1 MDRLHLV
8 LLLAFLAFATAT
20 RADDRTTTIDVKAT
34 VKGACQIS
42 SSAEINF
49 NNLDPADTTDKS
61 ASGSLTFWC
70 TKDQP
75 YTISF
80 NNGQNFAGGKRQMRG
95 VTTTTAYIP
104 YELSSTT
111 ITGTGRGPAT
121 PVTVPI
127 PATVKATDYRNAAL
141 GAYKDTLTVTLQ
153 N

>member
-1 MDRLHLV
+1 MNYLR
-8 LLLAFLAFATAT
+8 LLLPSLLLVVASTSI
-20 RADDRTTTIDVKAT
+20 ADDRSTTIDIKAT

-42 SSAEINF
+42 SAAEINF
-49 NNLDPADTTDKS
+49 NNLTPTDTSDKT

-80 NNGQNFAGGKRQMRG
+80 NDGQNLSGGKRRMRG
-95 VTTTTAYIP
+95 VITTTAYIP
-104 YELSSTT
+104 YDLNSTT
-111 ITGTGRGPAT
+111 ITGIGKGPAT
-121 PVTVPI
+121 PVTVQI
-127 PATVKATDYRNAAL
+127 PATVKANDYRNAAL